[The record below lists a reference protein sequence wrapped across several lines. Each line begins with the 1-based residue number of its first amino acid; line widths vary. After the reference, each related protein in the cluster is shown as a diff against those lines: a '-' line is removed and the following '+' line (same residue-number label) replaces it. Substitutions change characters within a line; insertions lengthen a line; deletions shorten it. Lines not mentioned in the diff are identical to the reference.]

1 LPQDDPIQRKP
12 DISLARDQLD
22 WFPEVM
28 LEEGLVLTIEYFRQA
43 LQKKH

>member
-1 LPQDDPIQRKP
+1 
-12 DISLARDQLD
+12 LAQERLG

-43 LQKKH
+43 VQKTFK